1 MIYKFM
7 NSNVYKFM
15 NSNDLNENKKNEWSL
30 YEFLK
35 FTIITLLI
43 IVPIR
48 MYVAQPF
55 VVSGASMSPTFETG
69 QYLIVDQISYNFS
82 EPERGDVVVFRFP
95 KDPSK
100 FFIKRIIAL
109 PREKVEIDGEEIKI
123 IKKDGE
129 QLILDEPYIELNK
142 DSYSETLLGHDEYF
156 VMGDNREASLDS
168 RIWGALDEK
177 YIIGKAFFR
186 LLPFNEADYLPGSF
200 KF

>member
-7 NSNVYKFM
+7 S
-15 NSNDLNENKKNEWSL
+15 STDPAENKKNEWSL

-35 FTIITLLI
+35 FVIITLAI
-43 IVPIR
+43 IVPLR

-69 QYLIVDQISYNFS
+69 QYLIVDQFSYNFS
-82 EPERGDVVVFRFP
+82 EPERGDVIIFRFP

-109 PREKVEIDGEEIKI
+109 PSENIIINGEEIKI
-123 IKKDGE
+123 ITRDGE
-129 QLILDEPYIELNK
+129 EIILDEPYIKLTK
-142 DSYSETLLGHDEYF
+142 DSYTETMLGHDEYF

-168 RIWGALDEK
+168 RIWGTLEEK
-177 YIIGKAFFR
+177 YIIGKALFR
-186 LLPFNEADYLPGSF
+186 LLPIGEIDYLPG
-200 KF
+200 KFNF